1 MRGVLV
7 RRHLG
12 PAPPAGHCA
21 MRRAGSLIVAPRLR
35 ITRVYGARGYLG
47 SGCGRRRAG
56 GGPRRW
62 RTRRPIQPRRSAT
75 CTPPPTATS
84 SLAAS
89 PARGG
94 GAFGFG
100 DSGAAEGRRQIVQEV
115 DVPGPQRAWAKEQSD
130 SFNFSFS
137 FVSLG
142 CLDAPHYRKNSGLT
156 LDRAETARPDS

>member
-1 MRGVLV
+1 VRGVLV

-12 PAPPAGHCA
+12 PPPPAGHCA

-62 RTRRPIQPRRSAT
+62 RTRRPIQPQRSAT

-84 SLAAS
+84 SPAAS

-94 GAFGFG
+94 SAWTGILAV
-100 DSGAAEGRRQIVQEV
+100 DCSQQLGAAEGHRQIVPEV
-115 DVPGPQRAWAKEQSD
+115 DAPDRGVRGQKSKATASIFLFPSSLWA
-130 SFNFSFS
+130 
-137 FVSLG
+137 
-142 CLDAPHYRKNSGLT
+142 
-156 LDRAETARPDS
+156 